1 MLVVTIKRRLLLLRE
16 RPQESVDG
24 RRALLCHELRL
35 RYFCDVS
42 RVAILTIPP
51 GLGPVTIP
59 ASPRRKLRSPRTQNK
74 RFCSPGL
81 GTLSSVSPI
90 SHMSLNERDE
100 GAR

>member
-42 RVAILTIPP
+42 RVVILTIPP
-51 GLGPVTIP
+51 GTGSCYHSRFPEEKAQVTPYTKQAILLPGPWYLVF
-59 ASPRRKLRSPRTQNK
+59 
-74 RFCSPGL
+74 RFPHFPH
-81 GTLSSVSPI
+81 VP
-90 SHMSLNERDE
+90 
-100 GAR
+100 